1 MTGNIHT
8 LNSSGGYGSNPNGT
22 DPLQLWYGIPIVT
35 RYLISSIVIIT
46 TLNRLDIIPTG
57 HLVYQFNETVYHIQT
72 WRPFTSCIIL
82 PLQAMPAMLEMYN
95 FYSRSSQLESRR
107 KPVDYLFYLFFCI
120 IVICLTVT
128 LAFGKNH
135 AVILTSAFAS
145 SLTYTWSID
154 NSNVK
159 VMFYGLFPIWGK
171 YFPLIQLFIAFV
183 FGEDNFVISLI
194 GFLTAY
200 LYLCLD
206 TRTFGPIFGW
216 IIKSDDPYYGILP
229 NGKFGAP
236 SAIKRLFTMGSL
248 TQPTSSTR
256 MNHSHNQ
263 KLSMNKSQGQKL
275 GFKTSSPTTS
285 SPSSSSSSPSS
296 YTEKSRK
303 PKAAADGSSSS
314 TTKKA
319 DHRGFPGAG
328 QRLGG

>member
-8 LNSSGGYGSNPNGT
+8 LNSSGAYGSNPNGT

-57 HLVYQFNETVYHIQT
+57 YLAYQFNETVYHIQT

-107 KPVDYLFYLFFCI
+107 KPLDYLFYLFFCI
-120 IVICLTVT
+120 IVICLTVSV
-128 LAFGKNH
+128 AFGKNH
-135 AVILTSAFAS
+135 TAILTSAFAS
-145 SLTYTWSID
+145 CLTYTWSVD

-183 FGEDNFVISLI
+183 FSEDNFAISLI

-216 IIKSDDPYYGILP
+216 IVKSNDPFYGIMP

-236 SAIKRLFTMGSL
+236 SAVKRLFTIGSL
-248 TQPTSSTR
+248 TQPAA
-256 MNHSHNQ
+256 MKQ

-285 SPSSSSSSPSS
+285 SS
-296 YTEKSRK
+296 TDQTRK
-303 PKAAADGSSSS
+303 NPAEGSSST

-319 DHRGFPGAG
+319 DQGVFPGAG